1 MSSNIFLKD
10 TRVADVLEFA
20 ASFAC
25 NWIDPRLQSPLP
37 AVLEQRTA
45 RAPSIVTHRHPSPLL
60 TRGAGR

>member
-1 MSSNIFLKD
+1 
-10 TRVADVLEFA
+10 VADVVEFA